1 MNVKKRKLSPAAT
14 AAIGVGVVLV
24 IALGGWFLA
33 ISPQRSRTADLD
45 KQVVA
50 VEAEI
55 SAARSAQMEAANF
68 QPIKAADL
76 FRLTKA
82 MPADSDMSGVLLE
95 LSRVAAETGIVFES
109 ITPGSTTA
117 AGSFRVQPIDVV
129 FSGDFYSLSDFLY
142 RLRNL
147 VAVQKGRLIANGR
160 LFAVDKLQFVEG
172 DGGFPAIKALLTVSA
187 FLYGT
192 GPVAGAPP
200 AASALTETTATSTDT
215 TATSTGASSTDTT
228 ATTTTPSPDT
238 PPAAPTDGS
247 AAGAP

>member
-14 AAIGVGVVLV
+14 AAIGIGVVLV

-33 ISPQRSRTADLD
+33 ISPQHSRAADLD

-95 LSRVAAETGIVFES
+95 LSHVAGDTGIVFES

-200 AASALTETTATSTDT
+200 AAPTSTDTTATDTTATSTDT
-215 TATSTGASSTDTT
+215 TSTD
-228 ATTTTPSPDT
+228 TTTTPSPDT

-247 AAGAP
+247 ATGAP

>member
-14 AAIGVGVVLV
+14 AGIGIGVVLV
-24 IALGGWFLA
+24 IALAGWFLA
-33 ISPQRSRTADLD
+33 ISPQRSRAVDLD
-45 KQVVA
+45 KQIVA
-50 VEAEI
+50 VEAEVT
-55 SAARSAQMEAANF
+55 AARAAQMEAANF

-76 FRLTKA
+76 FRLSKA

-95 LSRVAAETGIVFES
+95 LSRVAGETGIVFES
-109 ITPGSTTA
+109 ITPGATA
-117 AGSFRVQPIDVV
+117 PAGAFRVQPIDVV

-192 GPVAGAPP
+192 GPVAGAAP
-200 AASALTETTATSTDT
+200 AAAPLATDTTATSTDT
-215 TATSTGASSTDTT
+215 TATSTDTT
-228 ATTTTPSPDT
+228 ATTTTPTTET